1 MKFLNNILFLS
12 LGCAAYAQP
21 NDSVFI
27 KENENV
33 ALSKSILWDNPIQAS
48 YLNFQNYTQS
58 GVRFIADN
66 QNIKR
71 VQSADETNQFEFFT
85 EGFYQF
91 NPKLKV
97 FGDFKMNQ
105 FSEKGIG
112 YNLSN
117 ERTSENN
124 KILSPNY
131 YYSPSKGDWK
141 NQLYHISAGGSY
153 EFLKN
158 TFLGVTAKYN
168 NTFYNRNSDP
178 RPSNTSNLF
187 DTKLSLGYTLNKH
200 TLAVNYH
207 YLTEKLENETYY
219 EALNIINPATDPNYY
234 IKFSS
239 GYGYKM
245 FNSNYSKYLNKT
257 IGHYFG
263 ASYSLKLPKTFIIA
277 SFDYGSKQTNHHIR
291 NDNGGTITKPLEEE
305 KFIAFKA
312 KNTSSLTSVYIRKNF
327 GNSSF
332 ESKVS
337 FENKEIMNFVVSTRS
352 TNYQLKGNTFNLETI
367 YQFKTNKW
375 LDAFGADAMID
386 QLNVKDLLGISEKQ
400 HTSLDFTIFAQ
411 NKFNLNKN
419 NFLFVHIGLGA
430 YIPLNNNL
438 MYTPA
443 TQDQD
448 FANNV
453 IKKDDVYDGTKK
465 INAQFLTHYDVPF
478 KNKTVRFSGSYR
490 LLNALN
496 FDNVNTQHTVKGT
509 SNYYNLGVSI
519 IY

>member
-1 MKFLNNILFLS
+1 MKVLHNILFLS
-12 LGCAAYAQP
+12 LGSAAIAQP
-21 NDSVFI
+21 NDSIFI

-33 ALSKSILWDNPIQAS
+33 AISKSILWEQPIQAS
-48 YLNFQNYTQS
+48 YLNIKNYTQV
-58 GVRFIADN
+58 GVRYLKEN

-71 VQSADETNQFEFFT
+71 VQSADETNQFEFYT

-117 ERTSENN
+117 ERTSETN

-141 NQLYHISAGGSY
+141 NQLYHISAGGRY

-158 TFLGVTAKYN
+158 AFLGVTTKYN

-187 DTKLSLGYTLNKH
+187 DGTISLGYTLNKH
-200 TLAVNYH
+200 TLVANYR
-207 YLTEKLENETYY
+207 YVTEKLENETYY
-219 EALNIINPATDPNYY
+219 EAANVINPSTNPDYY

-257 IGHYFG
+257 KGNYFG
-263 ASYSLKLPKTFIIA
+263 ASYSLKLPKTFIMA
-277 SFDYGSKQTNHHIR
+277 SFDYGSKQTDHYMR
-291 NDNGGTITKPLEEE
+291 NDNGSGITKPLEED
-305 KFIAFKA
+305 KFISFKA
-312 KNTSSLTSVYIRKNF
+312 KNTTSTTTLYLNQKFDKN
-327 GNSSF
+327 SF
-332 ESKVS
+332 EAKATLKTNEV
-337 FENKEIMNFVVSTRS
+337 MNYVVNTRS
-352 TNYQLKGNTFNLETI
+352 RNYQLKGTALNIETLYRI
-367 YQFKTNKW
+367 NENKW
-375 LDAFGADAMID
+375 IKGVGLDAYLD
-386 QLNVKDLLGISEKQ
+386 QLNVKDLLGITEKQ
-400 HTSLDFTIFAQ
+400 HTSIDFTIFAQ

-419 NFLFVHIGLGA
+419 SNLFVHFGLGA
-430 YIPLNNNL
+430 FMPLKNNL
-438 MYTPA
+438 MYIAA

-448 FANNV
+448 FTNNV
-453 IKKDDVYDGTKK
+453 IKRDDVYDDTKK
-465 INAQFLTHYDVPF
+465 LNAQFMMHYEVPF
-478 KNKTVRFSGSYR
+478 QNKTIRFSGSYR
-490 LLNALN
+490 LLNTLN
-496 FDNVNTQHTVKGT
+496 SSNLNTQYTVKGT
-509 SNYYNLGVSI
+509 ANYYNVGVSV